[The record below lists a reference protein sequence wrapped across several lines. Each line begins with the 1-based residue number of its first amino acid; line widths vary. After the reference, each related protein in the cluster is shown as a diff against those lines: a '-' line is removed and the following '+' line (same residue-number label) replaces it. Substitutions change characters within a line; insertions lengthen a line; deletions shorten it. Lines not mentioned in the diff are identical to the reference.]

1 MISTN
6 TIINPKPCI
15 YNCGTRI
22 YWNTSENA
30 YFEVFSGNRH
40 QCPNR
45 SSSINKKSLIHN
57 SVVENKPNYYN
68 NNRFTKQSK
77 PKMSNSLELLQGPI
91 ADVQQRYEIL
101 SDIVSSEANCKIHG
115 SQSHIIAGNNSISL
129 IVYYEVP
136 EGQRDE
142 IKHKFN
148 SFIKNL
154 MVNYSHQQKYNDE
167 KHL

>member
-6 TIINPKPCI
+6 TIINPKPCN

-22 YWNTSENA
+22 YWNTTENA

-45 SSSINKKSLIHN
+45 QQQSN
-57 SVVENKPNYYN
+57 YN
-68 NNRFTKQSK
+68 NNKVISTQTTTTNTTNKSNYYKKSYYAKQQQTK
-77 PKMSNSLELLQGPI
+77 PKMSNSLELLQGSI
-91 ADVQQRYEIL
+91 ADVQQRYEFL
-101 SDIVSSEANCKIHG
+101 SDIVSEANGKVHG
-115 SQSHIIAGNNSISL
+115 SQSHIVTNANVVSL

-142 IKHKFN
+142 IKQKFN
-148 SFIKNL
+148 SFVKNS
-154 MVNYSHQQKYNDE
+154 MVLQ
-167 KHL
+167 